1 MSPLGNASKSSASS
15 AASDDP
21 VELILKETIRLPSFP
36 DILLRL
42 DEELRRDQ
50 VDFARVAS
58 LVRMDPVL
66 SGQIL
71 RVANSAWY
79 SQGSAPIKDLMRA
92 MIRLGLPATR
102 GIVQALLLPSL
113 FPQGSSLDMGAYWR
127 HSFAV
132 ALHAQS
138 IGRMLH
144 LPADRMNLLWTAGI
158 LHDIGAVLFDLLAG
172 EKLRTFLRAI
182 AADDGGMIRAS
193 ADFSSLESKWL
204 GTDHAVLGSAFL
216 QRTWNLP
223 DEIVRIVRF
232 HEDPMALRSDPEAF
246 RTVMPLHVAEVL
258 CEERGV
264 NWLPCKGH
272 RLEELGPIW
281 EAMKMGPEVVVAMSE
296 EVDQVVR
303 HADTLLASGR
313 KSGGAAHAGH

>member
-1 MSPLGNASKSSASS
+1 MSPGNSTDCHVSREG
-15 AASDDP
+15 SDDP
-21 VELILKETIRLPSFP
+21 VEQILQEAIRLPSFP
-36 DILLRL
+36 DVLLRL

-71 RVANSAWY
+71 RVANSSWY
-79 SQGSAPIKDLMRA
+79 SRGGPPVNDLVRA
-92 MIRLGLPATR
+92 IIRLGLPATT

-113 FPQGSSLDMGAYWR
+113 FPQGTSLDLAGYWR

-132 ALHAQS
+132 ALQAQS
-138 IGRMLH
+138 IGRMLK
-144 LPADRMNLLWTAGI
+144 LPADRLSILWTAGI

-172 EKLRTFLRAI
+172 EKLRTFLRAL
-182 AADDGGMIRAS
+182 S
-193 ADFSSLESKWL
+193 AEGEELILSEGNFSTLESKWL
-204 GTDHAVLGSAFL
+204 GADHAMLGSAFL

-223 DEIVRIVRF
+223 EEIVRLVRH
-232 HEDPMALRSDPEAF
+232 HENPKALAGDALAF
-246 RTVMPLHVAEVL
+246 RTVLPLHVAEVL

-281 EAMKMGPEVVVAMSE
+281 QEMQMGPEMIGAMAE

-303 HADTLLASGR
+303 HADTLLLKGLRRSG
-313 KSGGAAHAGH
+313 SPVHGG